1 MILQAEHISK
11 GYTTTNGRLEVL
23 RDITLSI
30 ERGEIVAVMG
40 PSGCG
45 KSTLLNVLGT
55 LDRPDSGTLSIDG
68 KDVSSLGDKSLSRL
82 RNETI
87 GFVFQFHHLL
97 PEFTILENLMI
108 PLMLAGR
115 EVLEAHK
122 ISEEWLSRVDLSE
135 RKDHRPASISGGER
149 QRVAVLRA
157 LVNKPK
163 LVLADEPTGN
173 LDVTAGEN
181 LMKVM
186 SDLVSNEKCG
196 FIIATHN
203 PKIAEIADRTL
214 YLNEGILSSS

>member
-135 RKDHRPASISGGER
+135 RQDHRPASISGGER
-149 QRVAVLRA
+149 QRIAVLRA

>member
-1 MILQAEHISK
+1 MIEIKNLHKSYEMGATSLHVLK
-11 GYTTTNGRLEVL
+11 GINFSVK
-23 RDITLSI
+23 D
-30 ERGEIVAVMG
+30 GELVAIMG
-40 PSGCG
+40 SSGSG

-135 RKDHRPASISGGER
+135 RQDHRPASISGGER

>member
-1 MILQAEHISK
+1 
-11 GYTTTNGRLEVL
+11 
-23 RDITLSI
+23 
-30 ERGEIVAVMG
+30 
-40 PSGCG
+40 
-45 KSTLLNVLGT
+45 
-55 LDRPDSGTLSIDG
+55 
-68 KDVSSLGDKSLSRL
+68 
-82 RNETI
+82 
-87 GFVFQFHHLL
+87 
-97 PEFTILENLMI
+97 
-108 PLMLAGR
+108 
-115 EVLEAHK
+115 
-122 ISEEWLSRVDLSE
+122 
-135 RKDHRPASISGGER
+135 
-149 QRVAVLRA
+149 LRA

>member
-1 MILQAEHISK
+1 
-11 GYTTTNGRLEVL
+11 
-23 RDITLSI
+23 
-30 ERGEIVAVMG
+30 MG

-135 RKDHRPASISGGER
+135 RQDHRPTSISGGER

>member
-23 RDITLSI
+23 LDITLSI